1 MEDSEFYKKALEL
14 QCFLVNI
21 MADVKACHLEANDC
35 YKEINKIK
43 LSLVDKV
50 HLKNLIE
57 SINSEYYY
65 ISTNVFC
72 KSNERI

>member
-1 MEDSEFYKKALEL
+1 MS
-14 QCFLVNI
+14 
-21 MADVKACHLEANDC
+21 
-35 YKEINKIK
+35 KIK

-65 ISTNVFC
+65 ISTDVFC